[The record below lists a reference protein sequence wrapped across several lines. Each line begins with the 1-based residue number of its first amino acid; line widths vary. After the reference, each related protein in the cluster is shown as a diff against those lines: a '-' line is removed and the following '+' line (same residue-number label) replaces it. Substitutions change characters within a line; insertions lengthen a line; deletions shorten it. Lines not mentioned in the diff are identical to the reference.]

1 MVIGR
6 SQAVTDKRDLKMQY
20 KNMKQ
25 PMGIYRITNKVN
37 GRIFIGSSKT
47 VDKVW
52 NRISFQLQNR
62 SYPQRELQED
72 YVRYGKDAIVFDV
85 VDYLTPREEEPDYDY
100 TDDLK
105 TLLDIWIEKLQPYG
119 ERGYNSKLPG

>member
-1 MVIGR
+1 M
-6 SQAVTDKRDLKMQY
+6 TDKRDLKMQY

-100 TDDLK
+100 TYDLK